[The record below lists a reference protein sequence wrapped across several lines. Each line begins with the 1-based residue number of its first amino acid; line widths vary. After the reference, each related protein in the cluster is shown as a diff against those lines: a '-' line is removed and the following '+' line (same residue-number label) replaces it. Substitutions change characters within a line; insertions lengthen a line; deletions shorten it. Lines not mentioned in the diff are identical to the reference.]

1 MIKLKPLLEYSYKSS
16 KIFDFDDTLATTD
29 TRVKVVH
36 NDGAESLLSPAE
48 YAVYKPQPGDKFDYK
63 EFDRILRSPK
73 PIDKIWK
80 LLVAATKNPANK
92 VTILTA
98 RRLAFPIR
106 YWLKRM
112 GLDVY
117 VIAVGGSDPQLKVKW
132 IEAEIKK
139 GATDITFIDDSHK
152 NVDAVAKLG
161 DDYPLVSVKSLTPE
175 QSESLKEFAF
185 GATMNAQ
192 ELARHLK
199 KLKKLKG
206 YMAKQGDKMV
216 PYPNLEKTVVGAK
229 LLTGPNPLKLK
240 K

>member
-1 MIKLKPLLEYSYKSS
+1 MMIKLKTLLEYSYKSS

-29 TRVKVVH
+29 TRVRVVH
-36 NDGAESLLSPAE
+36 KDGTESFLNPAE
-48 YAVYKPQPGDKFDYK
+48 YAVYNAKPGDEFDYT
-63 EFDRILRSPK
+63 EFNKMLKSPK

-117 VIAVGGSDPQLKVKW
+117 VVAVASSDPQKKVDW
-132 IEAEIKK
+132 IEKEIKR
-139 GATDITFIDDSHK
+139 GATNITFIDDSIK
-152 NVDAVAKLG
+152 NVKAVAKLS
-161 DDYPLVSVKSLTPE
+161 DEYPAVSVKSVTPDRVG
-175 QSESLKEFAF
+175 SLKEFS

-192 ELARHLK
+192 EMERHKK
-199 KLKKLKG
+199 KLKKLNAIMKH
-206 YMAKQGDKMV
+206 QGDQMMV
-216 PYPNLEKTVVGAK
+216 YPDLEKTVIGAK
-229 LLTGPNPLKLK
+229 LLTSPNPLKIK